1 MIRILLF
8 SFLLIPILSISQIS
22 LTVNIKNTKGKFL
35 KSANTYISLEGKKTQ
50 SKKTNSK
57 GQVFYEVATPGKY
70 TFYYAEDVK
79 GFDFE
84 VKEGRK
90 GRKTRSITYDPKGI
104 FKKHEKSDRSNLTF
118 TDVDQKNVRFEPAT
132 GRCCYKII
140 LKSSKGLAIKNTSV
154 DLVDVKSKIRYKSNT
169 GPNGVAKFYLYS
181 AKVYEI
187 DIDGIEGVEVIYV
200 PAGKYSIMTREISY
214 EKPEINQ
221 KIVGDSIFQYN
232 ISSQQRATTHAYVQI
247 KLINYDKIGLKNEK
261 VCLNDEKSPSVYVG
275 TTNEEGIVKF
285 MLKNGSNYVVHLT
298 YERGVKLI
306 DLENV
311 SGFKYVKKT
320 HKYRG
325 SLLIEQQLAQQK
337 EEMERL
343 KAKLKEAEE
352 AFSSGRA
359 ALNVTFNE
367 TPVET
372 ISEPDK
378 YLLDTPEGFTVN
390 FGNSGKAG
398 TPTIVGDKLY
408 VQQGSYS
415 SNYYCIN
422 ANNGKFN
429 WGLSLGESGISPAVY
444 KNGVLLINT
453 ASCSLYAI
461 DASTG
466 KLLWSKWLAGYVYT
480 TPSADNENVY
490 VAYKHGGYPV
500 VVSFDL
506 RSGKLNWMRLVDEEI
521 IACPIVVDSEIHVA
535 SQKGMYYVYDKES
548 GELKKKR
555 QDLNAVSTPT
565 ITDKSIYITVAKG
578 ASEKLLALDRITLKT
593 IKTYPTSL
601 TSLKISGLRHVDQTD
616 QMNFNGSHPIIY
628 KNKTAILTD
637 KSNIMAFDI
646 ESEALLWTHKIQV
659 NSDQLPIVAN
669 KKVIITSKTGEV
681 FSFDIQTGK
690 KTLLKKISGKI
701 EGQPIAKQGVLY
713 IAVGG
718 VVKVIR
724 NAVNHSWFQWNKD
737 GGHNAIW
744 E

>member
-1 MIRILLF
+1 MIRVLLL
-8 SFLLIPILSISQIS
+8 SFLLIPLLSISQIS
-22 LTVNIKNTKGKFL
+22 LTVNIKTTKGKFL
-35 KSANTYISLEGKKTQ
+35 KNAKTYISLEGKKIQ
-50 SKKTNSK
+50 SKKTNEN
-57 GQVFYEVATPGKY
+57 GRVFYQVAKPGNY
-70 TFYYAEDVK
+70 IFYYAEDVK

-104 FKKHEKSDRSNLTF
+104 FKKHEKADRKNIRF
-118 TDVDQKNVRFEPAT
+118 TQVDQKKVRFEPAT
-132 GRCCYKII
+132 GRCVYKII
-140 LKSSKGLAIKNTSV
+140 LKNSRGLAIKNTSV
-154 DLVDVKSKIRYKSNT
+154 DLVDVKSKIKYKSNT
-169 GPNGVAKFYLYS
+169 GPNGMAKFYLHT

-187 DIDGIEGVEVIYV
+187 DIDGIEGVEVIFV
-200 PAGKYSIMTREISY
+200 PAVKYSIMTREIAY
-214 EKPEINQ
+214 EKAEINQ
-221 KIVGDSIFQYN
+221 RIVGDSIFQSN
-232 ISSQQRATTHAYVQI
+232 INANQRATTHAYVQI

-261 VCLNDEKSPSVYVG
+261 VCLNDENSPSVYVG

-285 MLKNGSNYVVHLT
+285 MLKNGTNYVVHLT

-378 YLLDTPEGFTVN
+378 YLVNTPEGFTLN

-408 VQQGSYS
+408 VQEGSYS

-429 WGLSLGESGISPAVY
+429 WGLRLGESGISPAVY

-490 VAYKHGGYPV
+490 VAYNHGGYPV

-548 GELKKKR
+548 GVLKKKR

-565 ITDKSIYITVAKG
+565 ITDKRIYITVAKG
-578 ASEKLLALDRITLKT
+578 AAENLIVLDRATLKT
-593 IKTYPTSL
+593 EKTYSTSL
-601 TSLKISGLRHVDQTD
+601 SSLKISGLRNVDQTD

-628 KNKTAILTD
+628 KNKIAILTD
-637 KSNIMAFDI
+637 KFNIMAFDI
-646 ESEALLWTHKIQV
+646 VNETLLWSHKIQV

-690 KTLLKKISGKI
+690 KTLIKNISGKI